1 MPEPKDPVVDAP
13 DGADARVASG
23 DPGVRRDDGSGV
35 ADAHHGG
42 DPGAGESGDPGVRDD
57 EETTNPRRQ
66 DGGEPRRATDGADV
80 PPVTWRE
87 LARDFVKPG
96 RAQVVFAAIL
106 LVCGLAVAMQ
116 VRTQAQQT
124 DYSSLRHA
132 DLVRLLDDVNAESRR
147 LEGEIAELEQTQ
159 RQLQGG
165 VDRER
170 VARDEAQRRLDVL
183 SILGGT
189 APAEGPGV
197 RIVIHAPQQRL
208 TGELLLNTIEELRDA
223 GAEVIAINGSIR
235 VVASTWFGTGGSGG
249 VLVDGRPVTTPL
261 TLDVIGDAHALTEAV
276 RFSGGLVS
284 EVQDPKIGGTVS
296 VTSHDV
302 ITVTAVTQPS
312 ANRFAKPA

>member
-42 DPGAGESGDPGVRDD
+42 DPGAGES
-57 EETTNPRRQ
+57 TNPRRQ

-189 APAEGPGV
+189 APASGSSFTRRSSGSPG
-197 RIVIHAPQQRL
+197 
-208 TGELLLNTIEELRDA
+208 NCC
-223 GAEVIAINGSIR
+223 
-235 VVASTWFGTGGSGG
+235 
-249 VLVDGRPVTTPL
+249 
-261 TLDVIGDAHALTEAV
+261 
-276 RFSGGLVS
+276 
-284 EVQDPKIGGTVS
+284 
-296 VTSHDV
+296 
-302 ITVTAVTQPS
+302 
-312 ANRFAKPA
+312 